1 LKLPRPFFRLPV
13 RFDAERLR
21 SEVEALPASAWSR
34 HPSEHAGN
42 TAARLI
48 TADGGDN
55 DAITGAMKPTAALGA
70 CPYVRQVL
78 ASFGTVWSRSRFMRI
93 EGGASVPAHSD
104 VHPHWFHRV
113 RLHVPVITRPEVRFH
128 CGGESV
134 HMAAGEAWVFDN
146 WRVHRVEN
154 PVTEAR
160 VHLVADTVGTS
171 AFWKLVTRVQSRDF
185 AQPDP
190 QARLIAFNA
199 AAAPRLLTERINAMP
214 VMPPSEVDQL
224 AVDLLAD
231 LEPME
236 ARPEFEAAVEQFAS
250 IVLDFCRDWRSLWSL
265 YGIAREGHPQ
275 YEKLLAATRRQI
287 ASLRPVRVASNGYN
301 AQAVLIAR
309 LLGYALADDRRSR
322 EAAEFN
328 AAARASPAAAAKMA
342 AAEPPSG
349 DEPTLSSLPTL
360 ELPQIDLPT
369 VEVPRIETV
378 TMEVAVP
385 PPPAPEPH
393 RPPVLDRP
401 IVILSAPRAGSTL
414 LFETLAQASGVY
426 TIGGESHQLIESIA
440 ALRPGRG
447 VVNSNRLTRRDA
459 TTAIV
464 AELRTRFA
472 GRIHDRDGQPPPSGA
487 DVRLLEKTP
496 KNALRVPFLLEVFPD
511 AQFIFLQRDPRAN
524 LSSMMQAWR
533 AKGWITY
540 RQLPGWPGPWSL
552 LLPPGYERLQG
563 RPLEEVVAFQWR
575 VANETILDDLAD
587 LARERWTTVR
597 YEAFVADPRAEIGR
611 LVDFAGLAMDARL
624 EEYLAQPLPLSKH
637 TQTKPDPDKWKQ
649 NAQEIGRVLPQLEAI
664 AGRLRE

>member
-1 LKLPRPFFRLPV
+1 LKLPKPFFRLPV

-21 SEVEALPASAWSR
+21 AEALALPESAWSR
-34 HPSEHAGN
+34 HPREHAGN
-42 TAARLI
+42 TALRLI
-48 TADGGDN
+48 TAGGGDN
-55 DAITGAMKPTAALGA
+55 DAVSGEMKPTEALAA

-78 ASFGTVWSRSRFMRI
+78 ASFDTVWSRSRFMRI
-93 EGGASVPAHSD
+93 AGGASVPQHSD
-104 VHPHWFHRV
+104 IDYHWFHRV
-113 RLHVPVITRPEVRFH
+113 RVHVPVVTRPEVRFH

-146 WRVHRVEN
+146 WREHRVEN
-154 PVTEAR
+154 PAPEAR
-160 VHLVADTVGTS
+160 IHLVADTAGTS
-171 AFWKLVTRVQSRDF
+171 AFWRLVSRGQSQDF
-185 AQPDP
+185 APADP
-190 QARLIAFNA
+190 QAKFIGFDP
-199 AAAPRLLTERINAMP
+199 AAAPRLLTERVNVMP
-214 VMPPSEVDQL
+214 VMPPAEVEQL
-224 AVDLLAD
+224 AIDLLAD
-231 LEPME
+231 LAPAD
-236 ARPEFEAAVEQFAS
+236 ARPESAAAVERFVATL
-250 IVLDFCRDWRSLWSL
+250 VDFCRDWRSLWSL
-265 YGIAREGHPQ
+265 FGLAREGRPH
-275 YEKLLAATRRQI
+275 YEKLLAAARRDF
-287 ASLRPVRVASNGYN
+287 SGLPPVRVASTGYD
-301 AQAVLIAR
+301 AQAVLNSR
-309 LLGYALADDRRSR
+309 LLGHVLTDGGRRR

-328 AAARASPAAAAKMA
+328 AAARAAPAEA
-342 AAEPPSG
+342 
-349 DEPTLSSLPTL
+349 PTV
-360 ELPQIDLPT
+360 ELPQVELPT

-378 TMEVAVP
+378 TMEVPLPA
-385 PPPAPEPH
+385 PPAPEPH
-393 RPPVLDRP
+393 RPPVLERP

-414 LFETLAQASGVY
+414 LFETLAQARGVY

-464 AELRTRFA
+464 TELRTRFT

-487 DVRLLEKTP
+487 TVRLLEKTP

-587 LARERWTTVR
+587 LPRERWTTVR
-597 YEAFVADPRAEIGR
+597 YEAFVADPRTEIGK
-611 LVDFAGLAMDARL
+611 LLEFAGLAMDPRL
-624 EEYLAQPLPLSKH
+624 EDYLARPLPLSKH
-637 TQTKPDPDKWKQ
+637 TQTKPDPDKWRQ
-649 NAQEIGRVLPQLEAI
+649 NAQEIERVMPQLEAI
-664 AGRLRE
+664 AGRLHAFPRGE